1 MKRFLVGVLI
11 VGLCLTL
18 SGIASALWI
27 ETIPGVLK
35 IAEVTAPVS
44 SASGYVNFYA
54 SGDTVR
60 VTDASSNDSA
70 LARLQADEIVEG
82 NWTFH
87 GIVTISNM
95 TVTATT
101 IGLSAATVNISATA
115 IQLIGDDWTKDEV
128 ADDLDMVGG
137 TVNQSIIG
145 GTTAASA
152 TFTTM
157 TVTGQVT
164 STLPDGTAPFV
175 LASSTKVVNL
185 NVDYLDDHD
194 SIYFGTA
201 ADVASLISSMATVE
215 ASIATIEADIV
226 TLESSMA
233 TVEASIATIE
243 ADIVTLESSMATVEA
258 SVVTAEADIVAL
270 ESSMATVDALIAG
283 HIDGVVFHANTFLCP
298 VTATEWKPE
307 LVGVGLPASQTGAL
321 AWIALDWLKAGDEI
335 VSYAMLGDIQ
345 AGGTFDSVLYK
356 VLIAD
361 PPSTTAITG
370 GAIATQSG
378 DGNFDV
384 EADLT
389 ADETVVTDTMYTIQ
403 ISGTTGA
410 GNVIVILGAE
420 VTVNRKL

>member
-233 TVEASIATIE
+233 TVEAS
-243 ADIVTLESSMATVEA
+243 
-258 SVVTAEADIVAL
+258 VVTAEADIVAL